1 MILITAPTSTIGSQL
16 VTDLLEAGAP
26 LRLIA
31 RRPEQIAPE
40 VRERVD
46 VVVGSH
52 GDAAVIDRAL
62 NGVETVFWLS
72 PNLPDS
78 VAVND
83 SFAGFA
89 RPAVEALA
97 RHSVE
102 RVVGISALGR
112 GTPQAA
118 RAGHVTAT
126 LALDDLIASSGV
138 AYRALTCPSLMHNLL
153 NHVGAIKQQGAFF
166 MAADADLQVPTV
178 ASRDVAAAAARLLL
192 DPSWTGAG
200 EVPCLGP
207 EDLSPNDWARVV
219 SDVLGTEVRYQQV
232 PTAALIE
239 RLVGFGYTDAMA
251 QAMAD
256 MFDAKNDGLDNA
268 EPRTAASTTPTTFRQ
283 WCEDVLEPAV
293 HRVTA

>member
-26 LRLIA
+26 LRLLA
-31 RRPEQIAPE
+31 RHPEQIAPA
-40 VRERVD
+40 VRDRGELVS
-46 VVVGSH
+46 GSH

-62 NGVETVFWLS
+62 DGVDTVFWLP
-72 PNLPDS
+72 PNLPQAA
-78 VAVND
+78 AVED

-89 RPAVEALA
+89 RPAIAA
-97 RHSVE
+97 FRRHGVA

-118 RAGHVTAT
+118 HAGPVTAT
-126 LALDDLIASSGV
+126 LALDDEIASSGV

-153 NHVGAIKQQGAFF
+153 NHVGSIREQGAFF
-166 MAADADLQVPTV
+166 MTADPDLAVPTV
-178 ASRDVAAAAARLLL
+178 ASRDVAAVAARLLL
-192 DPSWTGAG
+192 DDAWSGAG

-207 EDLSPNDWARVV
+207 EALSPDDWARII
-219 SDVLGTEVRYQQV
+219 SDVLGRAVRYQQI
-232 PTAALIE
+232 TRAALTQ
-239 RLVGFGYTDAMA
+239 RLIGFGWSEAMA

-268 EPRTAASTTPTTFRQ
+268 APRTPAATTPTSFRQ
-283 WCEDVLEPAV
+283 WCEEVLEPVVA
-293 HRVTA
+293 A